1 MVDKRFRGSCETP
14 RANGE
19 VHSPAGVREL
29 KAELKAGLSRKYIAI
44 GERMWQWDFD
54 ERFADCM
61 RMSYGYVPEKWLM
74 KNGRCRVV
82 MDPRTEQL
90 HILPSVGQGGINIYG
105 NFNEFRVVPVGTG
118 SEVDFFR
125 NLVLTDENSVEI
137 RNDIFGGSDA
147 SFIEKMVDLMVDN
160 VASINTLQLLAK
172 SPFVFNTT
180 EDNLLTCR
188 NFYREL
194 CEDRPAIFMNRDG
207 ESLDFIEMVNAKIDP
222 ALLDL
227 FGKWETLVLEQLGV
241 PGSMSNSKRAQQSV
255 DEVELFSG
263 DDKNTIRRAEKLA
276 MREQAC
282 ERMREL
288 WGVDV
293 SVISLIDSVKDN
305 RERGEDVKQE
315 GDDDDE

>member
-1 MVDKRFRGSCETP
+1 MVDKRFKGSWETP

-29 KAELKAGLSRKYIAI
+29 KAELKQAFVHKYTAI
-44 GERMWQWDFD
+44 GERMWQWTLGDRFD
-54 ERFADCM
+54 DCM

-90 HILPSVGQGGINIYG
+90 HILPCVGKGGLNIYG
-105 NFNEFRVVPVGTG
+105 NFVEFNVVPIG
-118 SEVDFFR
+118 SGPEADYFR
-125 NLVLTDENSVEI
+125 SLTLSDENSVEI
-137 RNDIFGGSDA
+137 RNDIFGGSDY
-147 SFIEKMVDLMVDN
+147 SFIEKVCDLMVDN
-160 VASINTLQLLAK
+160 VASLNTLQLLAK

-180 EDNLLTCR
+180 EDNLLTCK

-194 CEDRPAIFMNRDG
+194 CEDKPAIFMNRDG
-207 ESLDFIEMVNAKIDP
+207 ESLDFIELINSKIDP

-227 FGKWETLVLEQLGV
+227 FGKWESLILEQLGV
-241 PGSMSNSKRAQQSV
+241 PGSMSNSKRAQQTV

-282 ERMREL
+282 ERIREL
-288 WGVDV
+288 WGVDAE
-293 SVISLIDSVKDN
+293 VISIIDSQQDN
-305 RERGEDVKQE
+305 RERGEEQE
-315 GDDDDE
+315 GDDDSD

>member
-1 MVDKRFRGSCETP
+1 MVDKGFRGSWDTP
-14 RANGE
+14 RAGGE

-29 KAELKAGLSRKYIAI
+29 KTELKAGLTRKYLAI
-44 GERMWQWDFD
+44 GERMWQWNLD
-54 ERFADCM
+54 ERFSDCM

-74 KNGRCRVV
+74 RHGRCRVV

-90 HILPSVGQGGINIYG
+90 HILPCVGKGGLNIYG
-105 NFNEFRVVPVGTG
+105 NFVEFSVTPLGTG

-125 NLVLTDENSVEI
+125 SLTLTDDNSVEI
-137 RNDIFGGSDA
+137 RNDVFGGSDA

-160 VASINTLQLLAK
+160 IASINTLQLLAK

-180 EDNLLTCR
+180 EDNLLTCK

-207 ESLDFIEMVNAKIDP
+207 ESLDFVEMINSKIDP

-227 FGKWETLVLEQLGV
+227 FGKWEALILEQLGV
-241 PGSMSNSKRAQQSV
+241 PGSMSNSKRAQQTV

-288 WGVDV
+288 WGVDA

-305 RERGEDVKQE
+305 RERGEMQE
-315 GDDDDE
+315 KGDDESE